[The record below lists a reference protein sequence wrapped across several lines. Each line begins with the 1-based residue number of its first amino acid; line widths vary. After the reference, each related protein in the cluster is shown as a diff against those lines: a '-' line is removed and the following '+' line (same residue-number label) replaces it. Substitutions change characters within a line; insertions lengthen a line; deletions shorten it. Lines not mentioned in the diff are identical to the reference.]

1 MHMSWRPTNHD
12 RRGSSSSRPART
24 EPSLLNPTL
33 LILIGVTLVLG
44 VIGVGLIVIFGGG
57 MDQQATTA
65 MPPQPVAATLPPAPT
80 VTATALPTA
89 TSAPT
94 VAART
99 RATDAT
105 AAPVSAAEAGSPDS
119 TGDAAAGAALFVALP
134 SEAIAVGG
142 INCTICHN
150 IAPGSG
156 TLVGPSL
163 SGVGAT
169 AVSRQPDLTAA
180 QYLRIAISNPSAY
193 VVDGFAAGTMPAVYQ
208 QGLTPAQIEDLVA
221 YMLTLP

>member
-1 MHMSWRPTNHD
+1 MSWRPTNHD
-12 RRGSSSSRPART
+12 RRGSSSSRPAHT

-33 LILIGVTLVLG
+33 LILIGAALVLG
-44 VIGVGLIVIFGGG
+44 VVGVGLIVIFGGG
-57 MDQQATTA
+57 MGQQATTA
-65 MPPQPVAATLPPAPT
+65 MPPQPVAATLPPA
-80 VTATALPTA
+80 ATA

-94 VAART
+94 ATPAPTVAARS
-99 RATDAT
+99 RATQAT
-105 AAPVSAAEAGSPDS
+105 AAPVSAAEAGPVET

-142 INCTICHN
+142 INCITCHN

-169 AVSRQPDLTAA
+169 AASRQPDLSAA
-180 QYLRIAISNPSAY
+180 QYLRVSIINPNAY

-208 QGLTPAQIEDLVA
+208 QQQGLTSAQIEDLVA

>member
-1 MHMSWRPTNHD
+1 MSWRPTNHD
-12 RRGSSSSRPART
+12 RRGSSSSRSGRT

-33 LILIGVTLVLG
+33 LILIGAALVLG
-44 VIGVGLIVIFGGG
+44 LVGVGLIVVFGGG
-57 MDQQATTA
+57 MGQQATTA

-80 VTATALPTA
+80 ATTVPTA
-89 TSAPT
+89 TPAPT
-94 VAART
+94 VAARS
-99 RATDAT
+99 RATQAT
-105 AAPVSAAEAGSPDS
+105 AAPVSAAEAGPVET
-119 TGDAAAGAALFVALP
+119 TGDAAAGAVLFAALP

-142 INCTICHN
+142 INCNICHN

-163 SGVGAT
+163 SGIGAT
-169 AVSRQPDLTAA
+169 AASRQPDLSAA
-180 QYLRIAISNPSAY
+180 QYLRVSIINPNAY
-193 VVDGFAAGTMPAVYQ
+193 LVDGFAAGTMPAVYQQQ

>member
-1 MHMSWRPTNHD
+1 MSWRPTNHD
-12 RRGSSSSRPART
+12 RRGSSSSRSGRT

-33 LILIGVTLVLG
+33 LILIGAALVLG
-44 VIGVGLIVIFGGG
+44 LVGVGLIVVFGGG
-57 MDQQATTA
+57 MGQQATTA
-65 MPPQPVAATLPPAPT
+65 MPPQPVAATLPSAP
-80 VTATALPTA
+80 TATAVPTA
-89 TSAPT
+89 TAAPAPT
-94 VAART
+94 VAARS
-99 RATDAT
+99 RATQAT
-105 AAPVSAAEAGSPDS
+105 AAPVSAAEAGPVET
-119 TGDAAAGAALFVALP
+119 TGDAAAGAVLFAALP

-142 INCTICHN
+142 INCNICHN

-169 AVSRQPDLTAA
+169 AASRQPDLSAA
-180 QYLRIAISNPSAY
+180 QYLRVSIINPNAY
-193 VVDGFAAGTMPAVYQ
+193 LVDGFAAGTMPAVYQQQ